1 MNKKICIL
9 GSTGSIGTQTLQV
22 VDNNRDVLSVE
33 AMTAGDNIALF
44 TEQILRYR
52 PHRHIILL
60 HFSKQFRVFDSGQHI
75 QQNIPPVLMVFHH
88 LREMNILFFLEHIH
102 IFKKPAFKCP
112 ASQIAEVVGHG
123 A

>member
-1 MNKKICIL
+1 MNKKLCIL

-52 PHRHIILL
+52 P
-60 HFSKQFRVFDSGQHI
+60 RVVAVKTERRF
-75 QQNIPPVLMVFHH
+75 
-88 LREMNILFFLEHIH
+88 
-102 IFKKPAFKCP
+102 
-112 ASQIAEVVGHG
+112 
-123 A
+123 